1 MTVAEYGLVAPA
13 IVLAGGSLI
22 FLAFLVVFFFA
33 VVFGY
38 YTVKGS
44 GISQTPYRRD
54 GGPPESPSELAHDIT
69 QNVWDWGRGTAG
81 HHGRHRPPPV
91 LEPINR
97 GVADALRRWRRGERT
112 EFRLVPPV
120 GPDDRARGPEGATTV
135 AIYID
140 LVSEPCRRT
149 YQLLNDL
156 RRRRP
161 IRLAVR
167 HLPLAD
173 VHPLALPAA
182 ETLEAARAQG
192 RFFELLDQLTLSAF
206 HDKAELLEIASNCV
220 GDPARLRR
228 EVRRALSRPGHRAHP
243 PSHDE
248 RRARPARGLHQRR
261 PLWGR
266 ADSRRADSRAGRP
279 GSHVGE
285 SRVTMTIDT
294 TRMETN
300 DGQLPGGPSRDP
312 VRRWA

>member
-1 MTVAEYGLVAPA
+1 VRLVVVRDSTMTVAGYGLVAPA

-228 EVRRALSRPGHRAHP
+228 EVRAGRYRAQVIEHILQATMSGAHALPEVYINGAHYGDALTADELTRALADQEATSANPG
-243 PSHDE
+243 
-248 RRARPARGLHQRR
+248 
-261 PLWGR
+261 
-266 ADSRRADSRAGRP
+266 
-279 GSHVGE
+279 
-285 SRVTMTIDT
+285 
-294 TRMETN
+294 
-300 DGQLPGGPSRDP
+300 
-312 VRRWA
+312 